1 MLCAANMAKESQDI
15 ESWTLQCF
23 EGCAQY
29 LNERPFASYTLC
41 YLKHH
46 INGCQQDANVR
57 DITSQFVDELTN
69 RPAVYLLEN
78 WVSSSLNKTL
88 PSDKYGVA
96 AKEFRNSVLHAA
108 VRKGLCTA
116 AEILFIV
123 GANANTRDQ
132 EGGTPLSKAAAY
144 GHEEM
149 VKLLL
154 EKGADLD
161 SKDSEYGWTLLSWAA
176 RYRNGAV
183 IKLLR
188 EKGAEKNPSN

>member
-1 MLCAANMAKESQDI
+1 M
-15 ESWTLQCF
+15 
-23 EGCAQY
+23 
-29 LNERPFASYTLC
+29 
-41 YLKHH
+41 
-46 INGCQQDANVR
+46 
-57 DITSQFVDELTN
+57 
-69 RPAVYLLEN
+69 
-78 WVSSSLNKTL
+78 
-88 PSDKYGVA
+88 
-96 AKEFRNSVLHAA
+96 HAA
-108 VRKGLCTA
+108 VRKWLCTA

-161 SKDSEYGWTLLSWAA
+161 SKDSEYGWTPLSWAA
-176 RYRNGAV
+176 RYRNEAV